1 MGTMRP
7 DQPYQ
12 KCGAGHWILILAIG
26 WNLLSPAS
34 PSQAD
39 GRGPETL
46 FNAGMQC
53 QERLAHSPKLRKL
66 RRNWENCIG
75 NFTAFLAQ
83 YPNHRLAEKSVFV
96 LGDLYAGLY
105 RYSNKPRDKEK
116 SREYYRTLI
125 ASYPDGSYTR
135 EAQRRLDPHKNPV
148 PPVSITTVQSIRH
161 WIYPDYTRLVLDMDR
176 GIEFRLEDSR
186 IPSPGSS
193 NGELMRI
200 TLNRTRLS
208 PEAQRGVADLTDG
221 LLRRITLRP
230 TETDG
235 IRVYINVK
243 NLREPPKIIP
253 LSNPDRLVIDLFGPT
268 HADGPA
274 LPDAPDPSLPKTAG
288 GGTVVAQAQPL
299 DFKTIVIDPGH
310 GGKDPGAIGRT
321 GVTEKDVVLDI
332 GLRLRSLIQQRL
344 GIKVIMTRDD
354 DTFISLDDRTLI
366 ANSKKADLFVSI
378 HVNSHPQRRTRGVEI
393 YHLGQSSDRH
403 ALAVAARENNVS
415 MRSLDNLDRT
425 VKQILFDLGRD
436 YNMEQSQDLAYF
448 TRQSFQTTLEK
459 RYDYTVVDHGVKR
472 APFYVLLNSNM
483 PSILAEVSFISNP
496 TEEQL
501 LRRNQYRQAI
511 AESLF
516 QGILAYLTALK
527 PIS

>member
-1 MGTMRP
+1 MGL

-12 KCGAGHWILILAIG
+12 KGGTARWMLILVLG
-26 WNLLSPAS
+26 CTLLSPDS
-34 PSQAD
+34 SSQAD
-39 GRGPETL
+39 GRSPEKL
-46 FNAGMQC
+46 FNAGVNC
-53 QERLAHSPKLRKL
+53 QERLLNSPKRQKL
-66 RRNWENCIG
+66 RQNWENCIRR
-75 NFTAFLAQ
+75 FTAFLAQ
-83 YPNHRLAEKSVFV
+83 FPKHPQAEKSLFV
-96 LGDLYAGLY
+96 LGELYAGLY
-105 RYSNKPRDKEK
+105 HHSNKPRDNEK

-125 ASYPDGSYTR
+125 SSYPDGSYTR
-135 EAQRRLDPHKNPV
+135 EAQQRLDHLKKPERPV
-148 PPVSITTVQSIRH
+148 LITTIQNIRH
-161 WIYPDYTRLVLDMDR
+161 WVYPDYTRLVLDMDR
-176 GIEFRLEDSR
+176 DIEFRQENSR
-186 IPSPGSS
+186 DDP
-193 NGELMRI
+193 NGEILRI

-208 PEAQRGVADLTDG
+208 PEAKKGVSELTDG
-221 LLRRITLRP
+221 LLQRITLRP
-230 TETDG
+230 SATDG
-235 IRVYINVK
+235 VQVYINIK

-253 LSNPDRLVIDLFGPT
+253 LSNPGRLVIDLFGPT
-268 HADGPA
+268 PA
-274 LPDAPDPSLPKTAG
+274 GDPDPPDPPDPSLPKTPG
-288 GGTVVAQAQPL
+288 GRTVVAQVQPL
-299 DFKTIVIDPGH
+299 DVKTIVIDPGH

-332 GLRLRSLIQQRL
+332 GLRLRRLIQERL
-344 GIKVIMTRDD
+344 GKKVIMTRED
-354 DTFISLDDRTLI
+354 DTFIPLDDRTLI

-403 ALAVAARENNVS
+403 AMAVAARENNVS
-415 MRSLDNLDRT
+415 MQSLDNLDRT

-436 YNMEQSQDLAYF
+436 YNMDQSQNLAYF
-448 TRQSFQTTLEK
+448 TRQSFQTTLEN

-501 LRRNQYRQAI
+501 LRQSLYRQAI

-516 QGILAYLTALK
+516 QGIRAYLAALK